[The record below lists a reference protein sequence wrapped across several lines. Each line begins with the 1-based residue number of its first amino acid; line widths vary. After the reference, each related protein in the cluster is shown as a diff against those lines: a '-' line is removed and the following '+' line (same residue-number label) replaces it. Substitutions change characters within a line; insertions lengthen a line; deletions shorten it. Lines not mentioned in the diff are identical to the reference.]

1 MVISSLILSYIEF
14 NKFMAQVQLIVE
26 VDEEFKE
33 TLKTLAKKEDRTLK
47 AFVTRALK
55 DAAIAKST
63 APNYDLERV
72 A

>member
-1 MVISSLILSYIEF
+1 MDISSLILSYIEF
-14 NKFMAQVQLIVE
+14 NTFMAQVQLIVE

-55 DAAIAKST
+55 DAAIAR
-63 APNYDLERV
+63 AEEMERV

>member
-1 MVISSLILSYIEF
+1 MGINPLIISYIEF

-55 DAAIAKST
+55 DAAIAKSK
-63 APNYDLERV
+63 NEV
-72 A
+72 AA